1 MQTYML
7 RRLLMLIPVLLG
19 VSILVFG
26 LLSLTPG
33 DIADQLAD
41 VTEEAFPDVDPVE
54 IREFFGL
61 DEPVHVQFGKWLWGV
76 VRGDLGKSFLTDE
89 PVLKRILDRTP
100 VTLEL
105 AILSTALGLAIG
117 ITAGI
122 IAAIRQDSGVDYV
135 SRVIGIIGLAIP
147 NFYLAILFL
156 LIPSLLWGWAPPFRY
171 HELFEEPV
179 ANLRQM
185 AFPTIVIGTALSAGM
200 MRMTRSTML
209 EVLRQDYVRTAHAK
223 GLTENK
229 VITRHVLKNA
239 MIPVVTIFGNHMA
252 NAFSGSIIAEQ
263 IFGLPGIG
271 RLVIDSINQRDY
283 PQLQGTVL
291 FFAFTVVIVNLITD
305 LSYAWLDP
313 RIRYK

>member
-1 MQTYML
+1 
-7 RRLLMLIPVLLG
+7 MLIPVLLG

-89 PVLKRILDRTP
+89 PVLKRIFDRTP